1 MKRVFICGDD
11 TYPLHHPVDEIR
23 KELYA
28 VLDKPPL
35 AVTADTEHF
44 EGMDAED
51 LAQCDLVVMY
61 SDHWPDKIRTSHQLE
76 RAFVHYIALGGNLL
90 VLHMPD
96 MMDTPEFAQ
105 LVGCRRQ
112 PDSGRPVT
120 TQLLFLPAVGHPVSE
135 RLEPFSLQ
143 EQQLCLEYCPMT
155 ERNDFLLAQTPAGN
169 QFPVGWTSGFG
180 MGKTAYLML
189 GHGKQSFANPSFQL
203 LLRQLMLYLTDVE
216 ETR

>member
-51 LAQCDLVVMY
+51 LAQFDLVVMY

-76 RAFVHYIALGGNLL
+76 RAFVHYIALCSI
-90 VLHMPD
+90 
-96 MMDTPEFAQ
+96 
-105 LVGCRRQ
+105 CR
-112 PDSGRPVT
+112 T
-120 TQLLFLPAVGHPVSE
+120 
-135 RLEPFSLQ
+135 
-143 EQQLCLEYCPMT
+143 
-155 ERNDFLLAQTPAGN
+155 
-169 QFPVGWTSGFG
+169 
-180 MGKTAYLML
+180 
-189 GHGKQSFANPSFQL
+189 
-203 LLRQLMLYLTDVE
+203 
-216 ETR
+216 

>member
-51 LAQCDLVVMY
+51 LAQFDLVVMY

-120 TQLLFLPAVGHPVSE
+120 T
-135 RLEPFSLQ
+135 
-143 EQQLCLEYCPMT
+143 
-155 ERNDFLLAQTPAGN
+155 
-169 QFPVGWTSGFG
+169 
-180 MGKTAYLML
+180 
-189 GHGKQSFANPSFQL
+189 
-203 LLRQLMLYLTDVE
+203 
-216 ETR
+216 